1 MKFLNLQQ
9 FIYRYEWI
17 RNWVNNIHQREK
29 NVKKKKNSNCL
40 NVLPLLLTT
49 KPADPPPPQCA
60 VIYGILSPL
69 SLSFSLSMTESPP
82 CIEGKLSPDIY
93 HNLAV
98 ILWASNFTSSFAAV
112 ERLTHV
118 LCVFCYQ
125 LWFFLSFGK
134 LTNIELA
141 L

>member
-1 MKFLNLQQ
+1 MSELGTGLII
-9 FIYRYEWI
+9 FIKGRTI
-17 RNWVNNIHQREK
+17 F
-29 NVKKKKNSNCL
+29 KKNSNSL
-40 NVLPLLLTT
+40 NVLPLFYLLLSQLT
-49 KPADPPPPQCA
+49 PPPHPPPTPQCA

-69 SLSFSLSMTESPP
+69 SLSFSLSMTESLP

-125 LWFFLSFGK
+125 LWFFLSFGI
-134 LTNIELA
+134 LTKIELA